1 MNGKAI
7 VTSLDTILQWISKFV
22 VLNLYWFLYTAR
34 GLVIFGVFPATA
46 AGLRVMH
53 KWLDGEDD
61 IPTRQYFKQSYK
73 EVFKDANKIGWTL
86 SLIGAVLFLNYKII
100 AGSDE
105 GVWIGTIFGFY
116 FVTFFYLIIVAWT
129 FPLLV
134 RFENHW
140 MKHLKSALVIGLVK
154 IHYTIA
160 IYTVMFSIIYLTLTY
175 PGILPFFSISLFVC
189 IWYWLSLQV
198 LKKLGTTVQ

>member
-7 VTSLDTILQWISKFV
+7 VTSLDTILQWITKFV
-22 VLNLYWFLYTAR
+22 VLNLFWFLYTAR
-34 GLVIFGVFPATA
+34 GLVVFGIFPATA
-46 AGLRVMH
+46 AALRVMH
-53 KWLDGEDD
+53 KWLDGEED
-61 IPTRQYFKQSYK
+61 IPTRQSFKQYYK

-100 AGSDE
+100 ADSDE

-129 FPLLV
+129 FPLLI

-140 MKHLKSALVIGLVK
+140 MKHLKSALIIGLVK

-198 LKKLGTTVQ
+198 LKKLEATVQ

>member
-7 VTSLDTILQWISKFV
+7 VTSLDLILQWITKFV
-22 VLNLYWFLYTAR
+22 VLNLFWFFYTVR
-34 GLVIFGVFPATA
+34 GLVVFGIFPATA
-46 AGLRVMH
+46 AALSVMH

-61 IPTRQYFKQSYK
+61 ISTKQYFKQYYK

-86 SLIGAVLFLNYKII
+86 SVIGAVLFLNYKII
-100 AGSDE
+100 ADSDE

-140 MKHLKSALVIGLVK
+140 MKHLKSALIIGLVK

-198 LKKLGTTVQ
+198 LKKLEVTV